1 MSVRFTK
8 ADTSKEF
15 FLLDFTAF
23 LASEGT
29 GVTISSIASFALK
42 TGDTSGVVIGT
53 TGRAPALTS
62 GGTKILFWLEG
73 GTLGSTATIEYQ
85 LVLSNT
91 EEFPGIIRVTVT
103 DSTF

>member
-1 MSVRFTK
+1 MSTLFVK
-8 ADTSKEF
+8 ADTSEEF
-15 FLLDFTAF
+15 YLLDFTAF
-23 LASEGT
+23 LAGEGT

-53 TGRAPALTS
+53 GARAPALTS

-73 GTLGSTATIEYQ
+73 GIFRSSAIIEYQ

-91 EEFPGIIRVTVT
+91 EEFPGIVKVSIT

>member
-1 MSVRFTK
+1 MSVQFVK
-8 ADTSKEF
+8 ADTSEEF

-29 GVTISSIASFALK
+29 GITISSIASFVLK
-42 TGDTSGVVIGT
+42 TGDTSGVVVGT
-53 TGRAPALTS
+53 GGRAPALTS

-73 GTLGSTATIEYQ
+73 GTYHSDATIEYH

-91 EEFPGIIRVTVT
+91 EEFPGIVKVKIT

>member
-8 ADTSKEF
+8 GDTSEAF
-15 FLLDFTAF
+15 YLLDFTAF
-23 LASEGT
+23 LANEGT

-53 TGRAPALTS
+53 TSRATALTS

-73 GTLGSTATIEYQ
+73 GTNRAEATIEYQ

-91 EEFPGIIRVTVT
+91 EEFPGIIKVNVT